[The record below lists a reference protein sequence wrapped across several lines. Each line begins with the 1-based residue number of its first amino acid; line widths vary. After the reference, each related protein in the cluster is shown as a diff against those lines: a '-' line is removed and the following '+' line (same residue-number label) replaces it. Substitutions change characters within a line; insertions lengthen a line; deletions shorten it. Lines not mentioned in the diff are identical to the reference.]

1 MKKEIVIDGMSCGHC
16 SGRVIDALNKLDGV
30 NAQVD
35 LQSKTATVTLQ
46 KDVSDEVL
54 VKAITD
60 VGYTVLSVQ

>member
-30 NAQVD
+30 SAQVD